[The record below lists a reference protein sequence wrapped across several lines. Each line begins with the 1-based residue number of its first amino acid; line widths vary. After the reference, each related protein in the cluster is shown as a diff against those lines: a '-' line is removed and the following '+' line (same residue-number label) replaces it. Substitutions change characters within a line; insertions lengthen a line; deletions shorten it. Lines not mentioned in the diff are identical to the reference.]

1 MANKENTT
9 SIQTTTK
16 TKEEPNTTIIN
27 NKTEIVRTTT
37 PSIFYEFKKGLGL
50 EGYSDGSFIL
60 YFFLTVFVIQKA
72 NDLFNFIKNII
83 QLPKQVADTVN
94 FITREDLILLDKIDD
109 LMNQLLGMLDA
120 DRIAIAKI
128 HNGTYDHTNAHLMK
142 FSMIY
147 EVISERV
154 SPQKPRVQNIPI
166 NYIKEEISLGSISN
180 FDRMDRSDLES
191 KCDIYL
197 DSIGLTT
204 KYFKLL
210 SINNN
215 SNNIY
220 GVIEIH
226 FVDTPS
232 RDFITD
238 RALSKRVYK
247 LIRQLE
253 DYLQTILLKRTWI
266 QRTVGKMF
274 NINNL
279 FKG

>member
-1 MANKENTT
+1 
-9 SIQTTTK
+9 
-16 TKEEPNTTIIN
+16 
-27 NKTEIVRTTT
+27 
-37 PSIFYEFKKGLGL
+37 
-50 EGYSDGSFIL
+50 
-60 YFFLTVFVIQKA
+60 
-72 NDLFNFIKNII
+72 
-83 QLPKQVADTVN
+83 
-94 FITREDLILLDKIDD
+94 
-109 LMNQLLGMLDA
+109 
-120 DRIAIAKI
+120 
-128 HNGTYDHTNAHLMK
+128 MK

>member
-9 SIQTTTK
+9 SIQTTTTK

-83 QLPKQVADTVN
+83 VLPKQVIDTYHYV
-94 FITREDLILLDKIDD
+94 TKEDLILLDKIDD

-128 HNGTYDHTNAHLMK
+128 HNGTYDNTNAHLMK

-154 SPQKPRVQNIPI
+154 TPQKLKVQNIPI
-166 NYIKEEISLGSISN
+166 NYIKEEISLGSVDV
-180 FDRMDRSDLES
+180 FQRLDRTDLES
-191 KCDIYL
+191 RCDLYL
-197 DSIGLTT
+197 DSVGLTT

-210 SINNN
+210 SVNKD
-215 SNNIY
+215 IY

-226 FVDTPS
+226 FVNNPI
-232 RDFITD
+232 RDFLID

-247 LIRQLE
+247 NVKELE
-253 DYLQTILLKRTWI
+253 DCLQSILLKMNWM
-266 QRTVGKMF
+266 QKTVGRLFKL
-274 NINNL
+274 NNL
-279 FKG
+279 FK